1 MECDSQNDYED
12 SARSCKD
19 KPGTLGRSRDCPHAY
34 QLSNL
39 GTNPALVKDCVC
51 GRRLGG
57 YLYSHFRGEIVLS
70 ENLGFEKAIKV

>member
-1 MECDSQNDYED
+1 MECDSQNDHED

-19 KPGTLGRSRDCPHAY
+19 KPGTWRRRRDCPHAY

-39 GTNPALVKDCVC
+39 GTKPALVRDYVC
-51 GRRLGG
+51 GRRLVG
-57 YLYSHFRGEIVLS
+57 YLYSHFRSEIMLS